1 MLCLYRTEA
10 KAGASGIC
18 LAVLITT
25 YDFAHLLDNF
35 TWDNREWTQF
45 KGDLQFSVQ
54 ALHASVAKALETVWL
69 KPLWLLPI
77 VINLKA
83 NILVQ
88 ICTSQKKK
96 KKTPLNLCNMPLYV
110 LHPLET
116 VDESVSTFTR
126 AFNVFWHSDKL
137 LKTCVFTANYD
148 SFLAALEPTASNQR
162 RLLQRNT
169 YINSLRAHF
178 F

>member
-1 MLCLYRTEA
+1 
-10 KAGASGIC
+10 
-18 LAVLITT
+18 
-25 YDFAHLLDNF
+25 
-35 TWDNREWTQF
+35 
-45 KGDLQFSVQ
+45 
-54 ALHASVAKALETVWL
+54 
-69 KPLWLLPI
+69 
-77 VINLKA
+77 
-83 NILVQ
+83 
-88 ICTSQKKK
+88 
-96 KKTPLNLCNMPLYV
+96 MPLYV